1 MDVGTNGCRNVYRR
15 SIDLCARARALSG
28 REVPDFDH
36 DCGKNLYTT
45 WEEFAARISSI
56 WDLRSQACDLDR
68 TSFFFSSGLSDAGVV
83 MAMMMMMMMGFASS
97 FMIRIRCSSS
107 WVAL

>member
-1 MDVGTNGCRNVYRR
+1 MDVVMDVEIDVATDGCRNGYRR
-15 SIDLCARARALSG
+15 AIDLCARSG

-68 TSFFFSSGLSDAGVV
+68 TSFFFPRV
-83 MAMMMMMMMGFASS
+83 
-97 FMIRIRCSSS
+97 
-107 WVAL
+107 